1 MDILQ
6 TSAQLPSDN
15 PLSPGENL
23 ATPVA
28 DSPLVAQRKEELLSY
43 VRNFYRKSWDWRSSR
58 LHEKWNRCDRNY
70 HAIYDPTNAARK
82 EPWQSTMFIDIT
94 FQNVEIITSQIF
106 KTMMSP
112 NPPIQTAAGPAGDDL
127 QARLIQDVMDYEL
140 RKSNFKV
147 AFYDGL
153 KEAVKYGSGFVKFYW
168 EKEEDVRMRRQAV
181 QQSPQEVLQGAPP
194 ESLMGQAPM
203 PQPTIKGFQMQ
214 PTPVLLKNQLAA
226 KYVHIRDIFPD
237 PNTTH
242 WKGGIH
248 RDKIT
253 YGEIVDMIAKGQFF
267 DVRGQLQDV
276 SEGDN
281 FQVDTMDIKNERGYF
296 DIHRSK
302 PRNEKKHTI
311 WELTNK
317 IPMKWITFDMPE
329 GLAAEQLVP
338 GKVMVASGVALLSS
352 VINTEFDGEWSVLKM
367 DYIRTGEPYGKGIPE
382 VVFDDQ
388 DEINESANL
397 GIDNLNLVLN
407 KMMAIIESALV
418 NPDQDLVSKPGG
430 MIRLKGSVEDVHRAL
445 MPIEFPDLAQSF
457 FQHRFNIERMVQEK
471 TGASKVTL
479 GTAGQGKQD
488 ANRTL
493 GGMELLQQMF
503 NERVAAYGIVV
514 ENDFIMKVAERVYG
528 LIYQNLQPEDLKPI
542 LGENPVQIGML
553 PAPPPPPA
561 PPGMPPLPPAP
572 PIPHMVPRYMAFA
585 FVPPEI
591 VANSYLFKPMGIFSL
606 ENKIIK
612 SAQFMDWTKTF
623 APVVNMPE
631 AAKYAAQIMG
641 TGDDVDKM
649 VMNAP
654 PMPPPAGPPMP
665 PPGPGVPHLPS
676 TGLKGGPNGNQPRF
690 LPPLPNPLTRQPV
703 VSSS

>member
-1 MDILQ
+1 MDIMQ
-6 TSAQLPSDN
+6 TSTQQLGSG
-15 PLSPGENL
+15 PLSPPENIP
-23 ATPVA
+23 TPPIEN
-28 DSPLVAQRKEELLSY
+28 PLVAKRKEELISY

-70 HAIYDPTNAARK
+70 HAIYDPTDAARK

-106 KTMMSP
+106 KTMMAP

-127 QARLIQDVMDYEL
+127 QARLIQDVLDYEL
-140 RKSNFKV
+140 RKANFKV
-147 AFYDGL
+147 AFYDAL
-153 KEAVKYGSGFVKFYW
+153 KESVKYGSGFVKLYW
-168 EKEEDVRMRRQAV
+168 DKYDDVRMRRQPV
-181 QQSPQEVLQGAPP
+181 QQSPMEVIQQAPP

-203 PQPTIKGFQMQ
+203 PEPGIKGFQMQ
-214 PTPVLLKNQLAA
+214 PSPVQLTNNLCAR
-226 KYVHIRDIFPD
+226 YVHIRDIFPD
-237 PNTTH
+237 PNTTD
-242 WKGGIH
+242 WKKGIH

-253 YGEIVDMIAKGQFF
+253 YGEIVDFIASGDFF
-267 DVRGQLQDV
+267 DVRSLLQDV

-296 DIHRSK
+296 DIHREK
-302 PRNEKKHTI
+302 PRNEKRHTI
-311 WELTNK
+311 WELSNK
-317 IPMKWITFDMPE
+317 IPMKWVQLDMPD
-329 GLAAEQLVP
+329 GPQAEALVP
-338 GKVMVASGVALLSS
+338 AIVMVASGLALLSTK
-352 VINTEFDGEWSVLKM
+352 INTQFDGEWSVLKM
-367 DYIRTGEPYGKGIPE
+367 DYIRTGEPYGKGIAE

-397 GIDNLNLVLN
+397 GIDNMNLIVN
-407 KMMAIIESALV
+407 KMTAIVETALV
-418 NPDQDLVSKPGG
+418 NPDSDLISKPGG
-430 MIRLKGSVEDVHRAL
+430 MIRLKGNVEDVRKVF
-445 MPIEFPDLAQSF
+445 MPIEMPDLAQSF

-479 GTAGQGKQD
+479 GTAGQGKRD
-488 ANRTL
+488 VNNTL

-503 NERVAAYGIVV
+503 NERVAAYGMIT
-514 ENDFIMKVAERVYG
+514 ETDFILKVAERTYG
-528 LIYQNLQPEDLKPI
+528 LIYQNLNPQDLKPI

-553 PAPPPPPA
+553 PSQPAPPP
-561 PPGMPPLPPAP
+561 PPGMPPLPPMP
-572 PIPHMVPRYMAFA
+572 PQPHMVPRYMAFA

-612 SAQFMDWTKTF
+612 SAQFMDWVKTF
-623 APVVNMPE
+623 ASVVNMPE

-654 PMPPPAGPPMP
+654 MMPPGGPGQMPPQSPVGPHQPAG
-665 PPGPGVPHLPS
+665 L
-676 TGLKGGPNGNQPRF
+676 TGGRNGNQPRF
-690 LPPLPNPLTRQPV
+690 MPQTPDPLARQPV
-703 VSSS
+703 VSGS

>member
-1 MDILQ
+1 MQ
-6 TSAQLPSDN
+6 TSTQGDLTN
-15 PLSPGENL
+15 PLSPGEKIP
-23 ATPVA
+23 TPPTE
-28 DSPLVAQRKEELLSY
+28 DPLIVQRKEELISY

-70 HAIYDPTNAARK
+70 HAIYDPTDAARK

-94 FQNVEIITSQIF
+94 FQNVEIIASQIF
-106 KTMMSP
+106 KTMMAP

-127 QARLIQDVMDYEL
+127 QARLIQDVLDYEL
-140 RKSNFKV
+140 RRANFKV

-153 KEAVKYGSGFVKFYW
+153 KEAVKYGSGFVKLYW
-168 EKEEDVRMRRQAV
+168 EKDTDVRMRRQPI
-181 QQSPQEVLQGAPP
+181 QQSPQEVVQSAPP

-203 PQPTIKGFQMQ
+203 PSPAIKGFQMG
-214 PTPVLLKNQLAA
+214 PTPVQLKNQLCA

-242 WKGGIH
+242 WRCGIH

-253 YGEIVDMIAKGQFF
+253 YGEIVDHITTGDFF
-267 DVRGQLQDV
+267 DVRSQLQDV

-296 DIHRSK
+296 DIHREK
-302 PRNEKKHTI
+302 PRNEKKHTV
-311 WELTNK
+311 WELSNK
-317 IPMKWITFDMPE
+317 IPMKWIHFDIPD
-329 GLAAEQLVP
+329 GPLAEQLVP
-338 GKVMVASGVALLSS
+338 AKVMVASGVALLSS
-352 VINTEFDGEWSVLKM
+352 VLNTEFDGEWSVLKM
-367 DYIRTGEPYGKGIPE
+367 DYIRTGEPYGKGICE

-397 GIDNLNLVLN
+397 GIDNMNLIVN
-407 KMMAIIESALV
+407 KMTAIVETALV

-430 MIRLKGSVEDVHRAL
+430 MVRLKGNVEDVRKVFL
-445 MPIEFPDLAQSF
+445 PIEMPDLAQSF

-479 GTAGQGKQD
+479 GTAGQGKKD
-488 ANRTL
+488 VNNTL

-503 NERVAAYGIVV
+503 NERVAAYGMVTEI
-514 ENDFIMKVAERVYG
+514 DFILKVAERVYG

-553 PAPPPPPA
+553 PPPPA
-561 PPGMPPLPPAP
+561 PPGFPPLPPM
-572 PIPHMVPRYMAFA
+572 PHMVPRYMAFA
-585 FVPPEI
+585 FVPPEV

-612 SAQFMDWTKTF
+612 SAQFMDWVKTF
-623 APVVNMPE
+623 APVINMPE

-649 VMNAP
+649 VMAMPMMP
-654 PMPPPAGPPMP
+654 PGGPGSPPPASPMGPTI
-665 PPGPGVPHLPS
+665 PPGL
-676 TGLKGGPNGNQPRF
+676 TGGRNGNQPRF
-690 LPPLPNPLTRQPV
+690 MPQTPNPLTRQPV
-703 VSSS
+703 VAGS